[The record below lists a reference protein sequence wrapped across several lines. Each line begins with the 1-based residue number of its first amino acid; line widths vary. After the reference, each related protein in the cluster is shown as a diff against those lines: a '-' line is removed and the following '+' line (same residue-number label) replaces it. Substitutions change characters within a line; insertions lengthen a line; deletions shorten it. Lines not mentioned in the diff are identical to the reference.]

1 MENTQKLSEDML
13 ATMLDKVQTLG
24 HQAGRFEEM
33 AGMLQ
38 QLTGVRAQ
46 LLDAVK
52 LMNVDTPRPQ
62 VGTEVHAQLRK
73 AIDTLKA
80 LKALKADLPK
90 PQMDSQASDHHAYT
104 IMSLLGLAAFIAVL
118 CLISRRLNQGVA
130 FALVLVFSQAVLFNI
145 LADQA

>member
-1 MENTQKLSEDML
+1 ML

-33 AGMLQ
+33 VGMLQ
-38 QLTGVRAQ
+38 RLTGVRAQ

-73 AIDTLKA
+73 ANDTLKA

-90 PQMDSQASDHHAYT
+90 PEMDSQASDHHVYT
-104 IMSLLGLAAFIAVL
+104 IMSLLGLAAFIAVSL
-118 CLISRRLNQGVA
+118 LDLSPFQPGRSLRSGLGVQPGRLVQHPCRSGLIP
-130 FALVLVFSQAVLFNI
+130 
-145 LADQA
+145 

>member
-46 LLDAVK
+46 LLNAVK

-90 PQMDSQASDHHAYT
+90 PQATQP
-104 IMSLLGLAAFIAVL
+104 LP
-118 CLISRRLNQGVA
+118 
-130 FALVLVFSQAVLFNI
+130 
-145 LADQA
+145 